1 MAKDDA
7 RVEIYTDVPPDDDIV
22 IEDWGTGIEDYQ
34 RFKQIAIDNK
44 VVNGRVS
51 SYDIVDENIIG
62 QKGLGKL
69 SFLNLSSIATVEFY
83 SHSKKVGMKIIMTDQ
98 LDGFTSDYINNF
110 DALPHLGLKVVIK
123 HAKKRLISEGELMK
137 YLSKTFAI
145 RIARG
150 AKILV
155 NGNRVTKPEGF
166 DSREYEL
173 FQLDDG
179 TYIKGN
185 LRAVDKPELNNI
197 DIFVKNVYVDS

>member
-1 MAKDDA
+1 M
-7 RVEIYTDVPPDDDIV
+7 
-22 IEDWGTGIEDYQ
+22 
-34 RFKQIAIDNK
+34 
-44 VVNGRVS
+44 
-51 SYDIVDENIIG
+51 
-62 QKGLGKL
+62 QKRG
-69 SFLNLSSIATVEFY
+69 
-83 SHSKKVGMKIIMTDQ
+83 
-98 LDGFTSDYINNF
+98 
-110 DALPHLGLKVVIK
+110 
-123 HAKKRLISEGELMK
+123 ISEGELMK

-155 NGNRVTKPEGF
+155 NGAEGF

-179 TYIKGN
+179 TFIKGN